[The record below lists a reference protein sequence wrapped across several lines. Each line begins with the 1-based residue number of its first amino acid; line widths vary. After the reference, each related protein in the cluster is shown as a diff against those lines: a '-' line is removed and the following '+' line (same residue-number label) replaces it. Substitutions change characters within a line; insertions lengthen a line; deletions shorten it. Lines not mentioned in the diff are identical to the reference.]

1 MPAIYA
7 ATQFDATVNLT
18 ADDDFVYGEWTDKKL
33 AKERLE
39 YKKPNKGIWL
49 QIVNPEDAVEVFP
62 IPITEND
69 IYDGSIDIS
78 QNGRSFTF
86 KVNLKAK
93 VNVHKT
99 TKEKIDQGLLPN
111 LTGLSINGQEYPVD
125 IKVDVTLHS
134 KKI

>member
-7 ATQFDATVNLT
+7 ATQFEATVNLT

-49 QIVNPEDAVEVFP
+49 QIVNPDDAVEVFP
-62 IPITEND
+62 FPITEND

-78 QNGRSFTF
+78 QNGRNFTF

-111 LTGLSINGQEYPVD
+111 LTGLSINGQE
-125 IKVDVTLHS
+125 
-134 KKI
+134 